1 VAGRWTNESLPE
13 PLQQA
18 VFLLYI
24 NAGLSLLG
32 LGGLG
37 LPLIVAFVAGG
48 YGVANEK
55 KWGYQVA
62 LVASVLALVLDVY
75 ALLIWGRFFGVVN
88 VFFAGLLVYLL
99 VRPVCREYQ
108 RIWFR

>member
-1 VAGRWTNESLPE
+1 VAGRWTNDSLPE

-18 VFLLYI
+18 VFLLYV
-24 NAGLSLLG
+24 NAVLSLLG
-32 LGGLG
+32 LGALG
-37 LPLIVAFVAGG
+37 FALIVAFAAGG
-48 YGVANEK
+48 YGIANEK

-62 LVASVLALVLDVY
+62 VVASILALVADV
-75 ALLIWGRFFGVVN
+75 AFLVTVGRLFGVVN

-99 VRPVCREYQ
+99 TRPASREYQ